1 MTDEETSR
9 RLDRIEKLLEQ
20 ILNAMLDDDEE
31 EDEDDEDLLEKAL
44 KRRDHLVWIV

>member
-31 EDEDDEDLLEKAL
+31 DEDDEDLLEKAL